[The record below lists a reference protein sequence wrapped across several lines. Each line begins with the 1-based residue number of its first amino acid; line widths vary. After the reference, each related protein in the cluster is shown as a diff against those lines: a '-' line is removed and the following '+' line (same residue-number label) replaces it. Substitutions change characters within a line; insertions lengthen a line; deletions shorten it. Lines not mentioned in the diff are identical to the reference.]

1 MKKKII
7 LVFLFVIVKVE
18 AQTSTFAVSDSLFAK
33 GRYQLALKQL
43 EKMPQSF
50 ETNLKM
56 AIIYE
61 SIDDDKKAANSFEKA
76 LTFKNDFNTKLKLAK
91 AYQRLDKPT
100 LAVPI
105 YEELV
110 AKDSLNLVLKYQLG
124 KLYLTTKK
132 ADKAIE
138 TFSYLI
144 KNHASNANYSYHLGL
159 AYALKNDRDRMIN
172 SFIDTYKKDTLH
184 LKAIAHLASSF
195 AKLGDLD
202 STMLFVEKGLILD
215 KNHINM
221 NRIKINRLFKEEKYL
236 ETIPLLLNLDTIDK
250 SDTYSIS
257 LLGKAYYNLDS
268 LEKAKNYFQKLSFAD
283 KDDFKANT
291 YLGHIAF
298 KEKDYLR
305 AKFNYSFATR
315 KGMKSRDEEYYG
327 LGSVFYETKNP
338 KEAIDAFE
346 NAYKENPR
354 NYRALYQLAKLSD
367 DFYKDKKIGY
377 KFYVK
382 YVESFHGKDD
392 EITAFVK
399 RRISEIKKDYFLKGE
414 TLK

>member
-7 LVFLFVIVKVE
+7 LVLLFVIVKVE

-61 SIDDDKKAANSFEKA
+61 SIDDDKKAANSLEKA

-132 ADKAIE
+132 SDNAAE

-144 KNHASNANYSYHLGL
+144 KNDALNANYSYHLGL

-172 SFIDTYKKDTLH
+172 SFIETYKKDTLH

-215 KNHINM
+215 KNHINL
-221 NRIKINRLFKEEKYL
+221 NRIKINQLFKEEKYL

-250 SDTYSIS
+250 SDTYSMS

-268 LEKAKNYFQKLSFAD
+268 LEKAKNYFQKLSNAD
-283 KDDFKANT
+283 RDDFKANT

-298 KEKDYLR
+298 KEKDYSK
-305 AKFNYSFATR
+305 AKFNYLFATR

-338 KEAIDAFE
+338 KEAMDAFE
-346 NAYKENPR
+346 NAYKENSK

-367 DFYKDKKIGY
+367 DYYKDKKIGY

-382 YVESFHGKDD
+382 YVESFHEKDD